1 MILVYHPTL
10 LYSSYV
16 NFRGASHID
25 IRDLTQ
31 LGRERRRRRLL
42 KFELPIFSFLVCRTR
57 SFLFNFA

>member
-1 MILVYHPTL
+1 MAKKKI
-10 LYSSYV
+10 
-16 NFRGASHID
+16 ASWIDLECSEMVTRD

-42 KFELPIFSFLVCRTR
+42 KFELPVFTFLLCVTL